1 MNVSAL
7 GWASEV
13 QKSKDSFG
21 TRVGFRSTEIQRFVG
36 SRVGGASEFRRTK
49 KNQDSFGG
57 LPILKI
63 RKEPRFAG
71 GFRRIDEPRFFR
83 HSILERWIYGFD
95 FRLGFGYMD
104 FGSWILDIWVSTFGW
119 ALDIW
124 VSTFSWA
131 LDIWVSYEVSTFGW
145 ALDIWVR
152 LSISFSSRAF
162 GYIDFDFRFLGFG

>member
-1 MNVSAL
+1 M
-7 GWASEV
+7 
-13 QKSKDSFG
+13 
-21 TRVGFRSTEIQRFVG
+21 
-36 SRVGGASEFRRTK
+36 
-49 KNQDSFGG
+49 NQDS
-57 LPILKI
+57 
-63 RKEPRFAG
+63 
-71 GFRRIDEPRFFR
+71 FR

-124 VSTFSWA
+124 A

-152 LSISFSSRAF
+152 LSVGLWIYGFLSALGHLDISD
-162 GYIDFDFRFLGFG
+162 IDFDFRFLGFG